1 MDTHIVFS
9 TLLFIKGFILAQS
22 KKICFVIMGFGKK
35 TDYSTGKTLDLDKT
49 YKNIIQPAVVSS
61 GYQCLRADEI
71 QDSGLIDK
79 SMYALLMQA
88 DLVVADISTFNPN
101 AIYELGIRHAV
112 KPFSTIIIKEE
123 EGRIPFDLDHSRIFH
138 YKHLGED
145 IGVDEAERCK
155 NALFHKIKLVTNSSL
170 IDSPLYDFIRDVN
183 PPVIPHAEYKRII
196 GELAK
201 RETNIFAIVE
211 KAKDHMLADEFVEAA
226 NLWEKAVRAVPSE
239 DYFLQQQALAIYKS
253 KSPSEYTALTD
264 ALRIIEKLAPNGESN
279 DPETLGLMGAI
290 YKRMWLLNSDIELL
304 KRAMEFYEKGFQ
316 ISGDSYTGEN
326 YALCL
331 NLIAKDEADEDEATY
346 YIISAKKVRKKIL
359 NTLEKIETSI
369 ENGNITPDIKWA
381 IATLSNCYF
390 GLGDNTKG
398 EKLEELFMTLSEAS
412 WEIETFQQN
421 KRTLLKAIRM

>member
-1 MDTHIVFS
+1 M
-9 TLLFIKGFILAQS
+9 ARS

-49 YKNIIQPAVVSS
+49 YKNIIQPAVISS

-155 NALFHKIKLVTNSSL
+155 SALSHIIQTVSNRSL
-170 IDSPLYDFIRDVN
+170 IDSPLYDFIRDIQ
-183 PPVIPHAEYKRII
+183 PPVIPQDEYDRII

-201 RETNIFAIVE
+201 RETSIFAIVE
-211 KAKDHMLADEFVEAA
+211 KAKCHMLNSEFVEAA
-226 NLWEKAVRAVPSE
+226 KLWEKAVKAVPSE
-239 DYFLQQQALAIYKS
+239 DYFIQQQALATYKS
-253 KSPSEYTALTD
+253 KFPSEYVALTD
-264 ALRIIEKLAPNGESN
+264 ALRIIEKLAPNSESN

-290 YKRMWLLNSDIELL
+290 YKRMWLSNSDLELL
-304 KRAMEFYEKGFQ
+304 KRSMTFYEKGFQ
-316 ISGDSYTGEN
+316 ISGDYYTGEN

-331 NLIAKDEADEDEATY
+331 NLIAKNETDEDEAIY
-346 YIISAKKVRKKIL
+346 YTVSAKKARKKIL
-359 NTLEKIETSI
+359 ATLEEIESYIESGSI
-369 ENGNITPDIKWA
+369 SQDIKWA

-390 GLGDNTKG
+390 GLGDTTKG
-398 EKLEELFMTLSEAS
+398 EKFEELFMKLSEAE
-412 WEIETFQQN
+412 WERETFLQN
-421 KRTLLKAIRM
+421 KTALLQATRK